1 MPKKMHVLQER
12 EYNKLEVVGSVR
24 SGSTLHI
31 VQLINIIISFFSKE
45 IINNY
50 QPDPQT
56 KTPCDSK
63 ANIQTVHDYEV

>member
-31 VQLINIIISFFSKE
+31 VQLINIIISFFQK
-45 IINNY
+45 
-50 QPDPQT
+50 
-56 KTPCDSK
+56 K
-63 ANIQTVHDYEV
+63 